1 MARTEI
7 YTTPFCAFCLAAK
20 HLLRQKGVNFIE
32 IDVSRDAQ
40 ARKAM
45 TLRAHGRRTVPQIF
59 IEDRH
64 IGGFEELHSL
74 EGQGQLDPLL
84 QQY

>member
-7 YTTPFCAFCLAAK
+7 YTTPFCPFCLAAK
-20 HLLRQKGVNFIE
+20 DLLRQKGVNFVE
-32 IDVSRDAQ
+32 IDVSRDAA

-59 IEDRH
+59 IADRH
-64 IGGFEELHSL
+64 IGGFDELYSL
-74 EGQGQLDPLL
+74 DGQGELDPLL
-84 QQY
+84 RQP